1 VNFQFGSFIMK
12 NIIATTIITSLFLAT
27 PALAGTRLKISVPFD
42 GKSEIDILVK
52 PGNTAR
58 LVLDEG
64 SLSVIHEDEEI
75 QPIYSDMMKEERLNG
90 QWGLHF
96 DDFNMDGFQDFA
108 VDISYGYGGV
118 NIFSDIYFFNAKT
131 GRFFKGLEEVS
142 NIELSPE
149 TGEIHTS
156 QKSGPRYYRTNY
168 RFKDGKPYKYQDV
181 TVIFDNLEVI
191 TLYNASGKTIQKA
204 VVDIDS
210 KMRNGRLIPALR
222 AITVERAQLFMKPNE
237 QSRTKAYLIK
247 GDQVEVLEVKGEWDD
262 WYKIRFKGKKTI
274 ERWIKPRDIE
284 SIEE

>member
-1 VNFQFGSFIMK
+1 MK
-12 NIIATTIITSLFLAT
+12 KSIATTIIASLFFIT
-27 PALAGTRLKISVPFD
+27 PALAGTRVKISAPWE
-42 GKSEIDILVK
+42 GKTEINILVK
-52 PGNTAR
+52 PDNTAR
-58 LVLDEG
+58 FVLDEG
-64 SLSVIHEDEEI
+64 SLSIIHEGGET
-75 QPIYSDMMKEERLNG
+75 QPIYSDMVKEERLNG

-118 NIFSDIYFFNAKT
+118 NVFSDIYFFDAKT

-156 QKSGPRYYRTNY
+156 QKSGPRFYRTNY
-168 RFKDGKPYKYQDV
+168 RFEGGKPYKYQDV
-181 TVIFDNLEVI
+181 TVIFDDLEVI
-191 TLYNASGKTIQKA
+191 TLFDPSGKTIQKA
-204 VVDIDS
+204 VVDIEN
-210 KMRNGRLIPALR
+210 KMENGRLIPALR
-222 AITVERAQLFMKPNE
+222 AITVERAQLFKKPDE

-247 GDQVEVLEVKGEWDD
+247 GDQVEVLDVSGAWDN